1 MAIRKATAEWDG
13 AITEGDGRMAFGS
26 GAFEGRYSFQ
36 SRFEDGPGT
45 NPEELIAA
53 AHAGCYSMQLSGVL
67 SQAGTPPESIETE
80 ARVSI
85 VKQGEGFGINK
96 IELTTRGRVPGID
109 DATFQEAARTAK
121 DICPVSV
128 ALKAVPSITV
138 QATLES

>member
-1 MAIRKATAEWDG
+1 MAIRKATAQWDG
-13 AITEGDGRMAFGS
+13 AITEGDGQMAFGS

-36 SRFEDGPGT
+36 SRFEEGPGT

-67 SQAGTPPESIETE
+67 TQAGTPPEHVETE

-96 IELTTRGRVPGID
+96 IQLVTRARVPGID
-109 DATFQEAARTAK
+109 DATFQEAAETAK
-121 DICPVSV
+121 EICPVSQ
-128 ALKAVPSITV
+128 ALKAVPSISLE
-138 QATLES
+138 ATLES